1 MRTDCYVVKAVDP
14 LTFRNYNSIV
24 LEDKN
29 GNYYFLISKKVN
41 LKDTS
46 KYFSKL
52 YQEILKGE
60 EYCLK
65 ITEIDSIVTMKI
77 NSPPDLDFIY
87 AINNLI
93 IWSKDTVRIKSY
105 TSGDI
110 LDIYIKNP

>member
-1 MRTDCYVVKAVDP
+1 
-14 LTFRNYNSIV
+14 
-24 LEDKN
+24 
-29 GNYYFLISKKVN
+29 
-41 LKDTS
+41 
-46 KYFSKL
+46 
-52 YQEILKGE
+52 
-60 EYCLK
+60 
-65 ITEIDSIVTMKI
+65 MKI